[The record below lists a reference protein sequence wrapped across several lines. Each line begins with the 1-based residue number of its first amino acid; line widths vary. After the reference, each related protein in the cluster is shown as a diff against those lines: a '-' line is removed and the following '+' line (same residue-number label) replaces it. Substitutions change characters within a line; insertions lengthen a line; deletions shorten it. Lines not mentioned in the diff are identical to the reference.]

1 MKAQELLDLFNKQD
15 NYEDVYKAFLAYIL
29 DLEVI
34 DPDIDKKLNKVL
46 DEYHN
51 SYDIISFVD
60 ERIYDT
66 ARELIED

>member
-1 MKAQELLDLFNKQD
+1 MKVQELLDLFNKQD
-15 NYEDVYKAFLAYIL
+15 NYEDVYKAFLAYTL

-34 DPDIDKKLNKVL
+34 DPDTDKKLNKVL

-51 SYDIISFVD
+51 NYDIISFID

>member
-1 MKAQELLDLFNKQD
+1 MKVQELLDLFNQQE
-15 NYEDVYKAFLAYIL
+15 NYIEVYKAFIAYTL
-29 DLEVI
+29 DVEVI
-34 DPDIDKKLNKVL
+34 DPDTDKKLNKVL

-51 SYDIISFVD
+51 SYDIMSFVD